1 MRFDAK
7 SVRCSAVE
15 PVRGGEA
22 VEEWIVEKRNEC
34 FG

>member
-22 VEEWIVEKRNEC
+22 VEWIVEKRNEC